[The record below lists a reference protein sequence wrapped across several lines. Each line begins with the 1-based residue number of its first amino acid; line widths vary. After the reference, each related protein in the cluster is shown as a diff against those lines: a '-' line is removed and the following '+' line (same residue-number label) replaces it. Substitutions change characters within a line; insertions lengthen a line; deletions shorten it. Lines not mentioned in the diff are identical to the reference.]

1 MSNSDQFDKVVLP
14 PKDNYVNPVGVKY
27 SIDTITL
34 TQGVANIVLTHSMLH
49 EISEIRSIKV
59 CDV

>member
-27 SIDTITL
+27 GIDTITL
-34 TQGVANIVLTHSMLH
+34 TQGVANIVLTRSMLC
-49 EISEIRSIKV
+49 EITEIRSKPR
-59 CDV
+59 D